1 MEVLHHEQMEKTIV
15 LTEKGMHLA
24 AFWSRLLCGCGTS
37 GRFEPIF
44 AMENILPVFDRT
56 FNYRIVEKTEWK
68 RPQCEAAFY
77 IPAENEIVIRS
88 DVYEGAMNGVAMD
101 VITVAHEVVH
111 YLQAII
117 TRLLSG
123 IKCVTFKTEVC
134 RSGSEEMIHNE
145 NQTDRLT
152 FLMFCPERLV
162 QDKSKDQIVRQ
173 YFISPLA
180 QLVRG
185 LTKMAGKKLV
195 RALTEFAKNKEGEK
209 CAV

>member
-111 YLQAII
+111 YLQAIPECGQNCLRRRESRNHGDHRPFVW
-117 TRLLSG
+117 RL
-123 IKCVTFKTEVC
+123 
-134 RSGSEEMIHNE
+134 RW
-145 NQTDRLT
+145 
-152 FLMFCPERLV
+152 
-162 QDKSKDQIVRQ
+162 KSHK
-173 YFISPLA
+173 
-180 QLVRG
+180 
-185 LTKMAGKKLV
+185 GK
-195 RALTEFAKNKEGEK
+195 ALQNHRKPP
-209 CAV
+209 